1 MSKERARLDM
11 AHKADELI
19 IIALRKQAKELE
31 RAELARCAEECEKQS
46 EYEGGLL
53 DLIAELEEEL
63 FKQSQESK
71 EEVSR
76 AIEIILEKDAKI
88 AELEHSVQL
97 KHYKLH
103 KALRLRDSANE
114 RIAELEK
121 KVKHLN
127 QVVYNTAKVAF
138 EAGACCPDVDFHQSA
153 ILFAK
158 ELLKEQ
164 GE

>member
-1 MSKERARLDM
+1 MSKPTGKLLFAYST
-11 AHKADELI
+11 I
-19 IIALRKQAKELE
+19 TAL
-31 RAELARCAEECEKQS
+31 
-46 EYEGGLL
+46 
-53 DLIAELEEEL
+53 
-63 FKQSQESK
+63 
-71 EEVSR
+71 
-76 AIEIILEKDAKI
+76 
-88 AELEHSVQL
+88 
-97 KHYKLH
+97 
-103 KALRLRDSANE
+103 NE

-153 ILFAK
+153 ILFVK

>member
-1 MSKERARLDM
+1 MSEML
-11 AHKADELI
+11 L
-19 IIALRKQAKELE
+19 L
-31 RAELARCAEECEKQS
+31 AELLEKHRLETQ
-46 EYEGGLL
+46 EK
-53 DLIAELEEEL
+53 DKRIAELMIENKQLQECFDECYEEL
-63 FKQSQESK
+63 QLT
-71 EEVSR
+71 R
-76 AIEIILEKDAKI
+76 DAGDK
-88 AELEHSVQL
+88 
-97 KHYKLH
+97 
-103 KALRLRDSANE
+103 

>member
-1 MSKERARLDM
+1 MTEIKLNVAGVGNDGGMLVRLDDV
-11 AHKADELI
+11 KSVF
-19 IIALRKQAKELE
+19 QSQQE
-31 RAELARCAEECEKQS
+31 R
-46 EYEGGLL
+46 
-53 DLIAELEEEL
+53 IAELERVL

-71 EEVSR
+71 EAVLR

-88 AELEHSVQL
+88 AELE
-97 KHYKLH
+97 
-103 KALRLRDSANE
+103 N
-114 RIAELEK
+114 